1 MVAINGV
8 HLMERGLNFLS
19 AYGRPCGRV
28 FHRSSPSLKNTCRTR
43 SNDEP
48 NDSGNLRTQRISTVG
63 RAQRTMAAIVLLLAG
78 TTVVYAQGAGV
89 EWDILNQEVMELHRQ
104 GKYERAVV
112 VAQKALEVAESN
124 VGSDHPDVATSLNNL
139 ALLYQAQ
146 GEYANAEPLLK
157 RSLAILKKA
166 LGPDHPDVALS
177 LNNLAALYKTQ
188 GEYAKAEPLYK
199 RSLAIQKKALGP
211 DHPDVATAL
220 ENLAALYRATN
231 QDKEALELDKR
242 AERIRAIQR

>member
-124 VGSDHPDVATSLNNL
+124 VGPDHPNVATSLNNL
-139 ALLYQAQ
+139 AGLY
-146 GEYANAEPLLK
+146 
-157 RSLAILKKA
+157 
-166 LGPDHPDVALS
+166 DD
-177 LNNLAALYKTQ
+177 Q

-199 RSLAIQKKALGP
+199 RSLAIWEKALGP

>member
-28 FHRSSPSLKNTCRTR
+28 FHHSSPSLKNTCRTR
-43 SNDEP
+43 RNDEP

-89 EWDILNQEVMELHRQ
+89 EWNILNQEVIELHRQ
-104 GKYERAVV
+104 GKYVRAVV

-124 VGSDHPDVATSLNNL
+124 VG
-139 ALLYQAQ
+139 
-146 GEYANAEPLLK
+146 
-157 RSLAILKKA
+157 
-166 LGPDHPDVALS
+166 PDHPDVALS
-177 LNNLAALYKTQ
+177 LNNLALLYQTQ
-188 GEYAKAEPLYK
+188 GEYAKAEPLFK
-199 RSLAIQKKALGP
+199 RSLDIMEKALGP
-211 DHPDVATAL
+211 DHPAVATAL